1 MNIKLRL
8 NFFRYQKI
16 QMARRNIRIA
26 LLILLFSAGVQL
38 NGYSQLFFPEDM
50 VNVKGQ
56 VIDEITKENIG
67 YVQVLIMRIRGGTMT
82 DAAGKFSIQ
91 ADPVDTLT
99 FKSLNYKEK
108 RVPVSEIFNTE
119 NGLAKITLSP
129 IRILLDQVE
138 VQGSG
143 PKVNM
148 NGIPV
153 GKSVSTPVEL
163 RSDYFASKPKTLTA
177 LTKPL
182 SFVSY
187 YLSKDEK
194 EKRSALSAI
203 HSEKDWQILSLVYNK
218 EVIQKISG
226 FEGEPL
232 EDFMLYCNAF
242 NGLPINAST
251 YDVEKRIR
259 ELVIEYIEKKSKEKP
274 PKL

>member
-1 MNIKLRL
+1 MTKNLRATIMIL
-8 NFFRYQKI
+8 IFCFGFQFR
-16 QMARRNIRIA
+16 AHC
-26 LLILLFSAGVQL
+26 
-38 NGYSQLFFPEDM
+38 QLFFPEDM

-56 VIDEITKENIG
+56 VVDEYTGEGVG
-67 YVQVLIMRIRGGTMT
+67 YAQVLNMRIRGGTMT
-82 DAAGKFSIQ
+82 DASGKFSIQ
-91 ADPVDTLT
+91 ADPMDTLT
-99 FKSLNYKEK
+99 FKSLNYKDK
-108 RVPVSEIFNTE
+108 KIPVSQIFNTE
-119 NGLAKITLSP
+119 NGLSKITLSP
-129 IRILLDQVE
+129 VRILLNQVE
-138 VQGSG
+138 VESSG

-148 NGIPV
+148 NGIPT

-163 RSDYFASKPKTLTA
+163 RSDYFTSRPKNLTA
-177 LTKPL
+177 VVKPL
-182 SFVSY
+182 SFLSY

-194 EKRSALSAI
+194 EKRATLSAI

-226 FEGEPL
+226 FQGDAL

-259 ELVIEYIEKKSKEKP
+259 ELLIEYIDKKSKEKP

>member
-1 MNIKLRL
+1 MAIK
-8 NFFRYQKI
+8 KI
-16 QMARRNIRIA
+16 RTTAM
-26 LLILLFSAGVQL
+26 ILLFSAGFQMSA
-38 NGYSQLFFPEDM
+38 YCQLFFPEDM

-56 VIDEITKENIG
+56 VIDENTKEAIS
-67 YVQVLIMRIRGGTMT
+67 YVQVLNMRIRGGTMT

-91 ADPVDTLT
+91 ADPMDTLT
-99 FKSLNYKEK
+99 FKSLNYKDK
-108 RVPVSEIFNTE
+108 RVPVNSIFNTE
-119 NGLAKITLSP
+119 NGLTKITLSP
-129 IRILLDQVE
+129 VRILLNQVE
-138 VQGSG
+138 VEATG

-163 RSDYFASKPKTLTA
+163 RSDYFASKPKPLMVIA
-177 LTKPL
+177 KPL
-182 SFVSY
+182 SFLSY

-194 EKRSALSAI
+194 EKRAALSAI

-218 EVIQKISG
+218 DVIQKISG
-226 FEGEPL
+226 FQGDAL

-251 YDVEKRIR
+251 YEVEKRIR
-259 ELVIEYIEKKSKEKP
+259 ELMVEYIDKKSKEKP